1 MQKTGEMS
9 VHHDSAAASS
19 SRRNRWHVSRSSWQG
34 RALDS
39 EAVPIV
45 SGEDRVRAGAAAWPQ
60 EASRGHQAERT
71 SGRRKHDGTEHNGS
85 ENRYPSRHT
94 KFSTKDWLVELLNLG
109 REDAEETL
117 LCLGFGDEDPDSVA
131 RVPERFLQAPS
142 RAQGISADLLQQTL
156 ARRNEQDH
164 LIILDRFKHAHKL
177 PAHFL
182 TMSLAEWDAGAGNPA
197 SREFLLEPMPGST
210 QSRAS
215 PCQKVDCGDNVANQ
229 RRCGR
234 HSGRAWLIRQ
244 LRRSVSW
251 QSVVEEPTVPSHNVN
266 QSWCHSLDVWA
277 DVESPE
283 SSPTEQGVFQ
293 KTGHNE
299 CLSKATSEQNLYRT
313 TLNSYTKRDDVQKY
327 VNAQELPESDGFV
340 RQKCVVMS
348 VGRPFHKKSKDYSND
363 GMEDFE
369 ELSRDENACLTDKRA
384 VPLVPPRIQTSLVP
398 PKEAAWRCR
407 DGNGDGGCHTDE
419 RGPAGAPHGADDAN
433 SGGASCPGG
442 HLPQSLQP
450 DDACRKDS
458 FEMDE
463 VRSEDGEGMHGAC
476 VDGSSGAEADLVRT
490 SSVQS
495 DSSGYSEEPAGDQT
509 PALPLPPPPPP
520 SADVTD
526 SAETWILE

>member
-1 MQKTGEMS
+1 MEKTGEMS
-9 VHHDSAAASS
+9 VRHDSAAASS

-39 EAVPIV
+39 EAVPFA
-45 SGEDRVRAGAAAWPQ
+45 SGEDRARTGASSWPQ
-60 EASRGHQAERT
+60 EVSRGQQAERT
-71 SGRRKHDGTEHNGS
+71 SGRRRHDGTEHIGS
-85 ENRYPSRHT
+85 GNRYPSRHT
-94 KFSTKDWLVELLNLG
+94 KFPTKDWLVELLSLG

-117 LCLGFGDEDPDSVA
+117 LSLGFGDEDPDSVA
-131 RVPERFLQAPS
+131 RVPQRFLQAPS

-156 ARRNEQDH
+156 ARRNDQDH
-164 LIILDRFKHAHKL
+164 LIILDRFKLAHKL
-177 PAHFL
+177 PAHFF
-182 TMSLAEWDAGAGNPA
+182 TMNLAEWDAGAGNPA
-197 SREFLLEPMPGST
+197 SREFHLEPMSGST

-215 PCQKVDCGDNVANQ
+215 PCQKVVGGDNDANE

-266 QSWCHSLDVWA
+266 QSSCHSLDVWA
-277 DVESPE
+277 DIESPE
-283 SSPTEQGVFQ
+283 SSPTEQEVFQ

-299 CLSKATSEQNLYRT
+299 CLSKATSEQNLDRT
-313 TLNSYTKRDDVQKY
+313 TLNSYTERDDVQKY
-327 VNAQELPESDGFV
+327 VDAQELPESDGFV
-340 RQKCVVMS
+340 RQKCVVRS
-348 VGRPFHKKSKDYSND
+348 VGRPFRKKSKEYSND

-384 VPLVPPRIQTSLVP
+384 VPLVPPPR
-398 PKEAAWRCR
+398 R

-419 RGPAGAPHGADDAN
+419 LGPAGAPQEADDAN

-442 HLPQSLQP
+442 HLPQSLQH

-509 PALPLPPPPPP
+509 PALPPPPPPPP
-520 SADVTD
+520 SGDVTD

>member
-9 VHHDSAAASS
+9 VRHDSAAASS

-39 EAVPIV
+39 EAVPFA
-45 SGEDRVRAGAAAWPQ
+45 SGEDRARTGAAAWPQ
-60 EASRGHQAERT
+60 EASRGQQAERT
-71 SGRRKHDGTEHNGS
+71 SGRRRHDGTEHSGS

-94 KFSTKDWLVELLNLG
+94 KFSTKDWLVELLSLG

-117 LCLGFGDEDPDSVA
+117 LSLGFGDEDPDSVA
-131 RVPERFLQAPS
+131 RVPQRFLQAPS

-156 ARRNEQDH
+156 ARRNDQDH

-177 PAHFL
+177 PAHFF
-182 TMSLAEWDAGAGNPA
+182 TTSLAEWDAGAVNPA
-197 SREFLLEPMPGST
+197 SREFHLEPMPGST

-215 PCQKVDCGDNVANQ
+215 PCQKVDGGDNVANQ

-234 HSGRAWLIRQ
+234 HSGRAWLIQQ

-266 QSWCHSLDVWA
+266 QSSCHSLDVWA

-299 CLSKATSEQNLYRT
+299 CLSKATSELNLDRAT
-313 TLNSYTKRDDVQKY
+313 INSYTERDDIQKH
-327 VNAQELPESDGFV
+327 VDAQELPESDGFV
-340 RQKCVVMS
+340 RQKCVGRS
-348 VGRPFHKKSKDYSND
+348 VGRPFRKKSKEYSND
-363 GMEDFE
+363 GVEDFE

-384 VPLVPPRIQTSLVP
+384 VPLVLPPR
-398 PKEAAWRCR
+398 R
-407 DGNGDGGCHTDE
+407 DGNGNGGCHTDE
-419 RGPAGAPHGADDAN
+419 RGPAGAPQEADDAN

-442 HLPQSLQP
+442 HLPQSLQH
-450 DDACRKDS
+450 DDACQKDS

-509 PALPLPPPPPP
+509 PALPPPPPPPP
-520 SADVTD
+520 SGGVTD